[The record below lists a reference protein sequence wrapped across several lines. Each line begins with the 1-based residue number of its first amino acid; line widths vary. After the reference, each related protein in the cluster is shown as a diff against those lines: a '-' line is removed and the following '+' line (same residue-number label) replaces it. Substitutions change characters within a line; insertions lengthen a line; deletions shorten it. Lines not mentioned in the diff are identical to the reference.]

1 MGANVC
7 LKFPYLSLWWRPE
20 QLSLSWDIQSLV
32 KFRNWVSISRTTQFF
47 EYAWEKKQ
55 GKKEKHPLPMLLL
68 FFVASCI
75 ASFLQKKCF
84 FSGKEAFV
92 FSILRPPGRNS
103 NCAPRPILA
112 VSFSLL
118 FGHEGR
124 AKPPSRTYTKT
135 LRAPQST
142 NCFRRNPIL
151 LQIGRI
157 TDSGRKGL
165 FWPFWR
171 WIFPH
176 QTHVSKTAI
185 ISSFSGRKI
194 KIKRI

>member
-1 MGANVC
+1 
-7 LKFPYLSLWWRPE
+7 
-20 QLSLSWDIQSLV
+20 
-32 KFRNWVSISRTTQFF
+32 
-47 EYAWEKKQ
+47 
-55 GKKEKHPLPMLLL
+55 MLLL

-135 LRAPQST
+135 LRNPQLT
-142 NCFRRNPIL
+142 NLSRRNPIL
-151 LQIGRI
+151 VQIGRI
-157 TDSGRKGL
+157 MDSGRKGL
-165 FWPFWR
+165 FWPFW
-171 WIFPH
+171 WWHFPING
-176 QTHVSKTAI
+176 I
-185 ISSFSGRKI
+185 ISWLGRFKIEKKWTWIWQRFVTMFQWQEIESFKI
-194 KIKRI
+194 ANLYPTFDYGG